1 MIGADE
7 LFESDKLKDVKKLLS
22 KDIDEVEANF
32 YHFVYNFN
40 YIRDPRFSAYNKF
53 MRIFNKNYYVSTDD
67 GMGFRKIN
75 NNRVKVHNIK
85 FKIFHLG
92 YIYNYKKKVSA
103 HTDKTD
109 GLFWN
114 QLDQA
119 DFYKKMRPV
128 QVSSELKRDLLKTIN
143 HFKYLDGYKNLVSYL
158 K

>member
-7 LFESDKLKDVKKLLS
+7 LFESDKLKVVKKLLS

-32 YHFVYNFN
+32 YHFIYDFNF
-40 YIRDPRFSAYNKF
+40 IRDPRFAAYNKF

-75 NNRVKVHNIK
+75 NYRVNALDIK

-92 YIYNYKKKVSA
+92 YIYNYKKKVST
-103 HTDKTD
+103 HTNKVN
-109 GLFWN
+109 GLFGN
-114 QLDQA
+114 QLDESE
-119 DFYKKMRPV
+119 FYKNMRPV
-128 QVSSELKRDLLKTIN
+128 QVSNEVKGDLLKTIN
-143 HFKYLDGYKNLVSYL
+143 HFRYLDGYKNLVTYL